1 MVLQRLRR
9 RADRGSEVRPKSTSS
24 YYVNEDKPTNRATV
38 HRDGCPYAATRS
50 KSKQNGGWYGPF
62 DTKDEA
68 LLVARNTGRKD
79 VREDPYC
86 KS

>member
-1 MVLQRLRR
+1 MFQRLRHRGGR
-9 RADRGSEVRPKSTSS
+9 RSEARPRANPS

-38 HRDGCPYAATRS
+38 HRDDCPYADSRS

-62 DTKDEA
+62 DSNDEA
-68 LLVARNTGRKD
+68 LRVARGTGRAT
-79 VREDPYC
+79 VRECPFC

>member
-1 MVLQRLRR
+1 MALKRLARR
-9 RADRGSEVRPKSTSS
+9 GVQISEAGPKGSPS

-38 HRDGCPYAATRS
+38 HRDDCLHAVDRS

-68 LLVARNTGRKD
+68 LRVARNTGRRD
-79 VREDPYC
+79 VREDPTC
-86 KS
+86 KP